1 MQLVSWNC
9 RGMGNPLKADAVID
23 LLRMVPLDI
32 LLLQETKVDEEVLLL
47 LSKNKWKLNSGK
59 AVSARGTC
67 GGLATLWC
75 EEKFHLKFFLPPSTG
90 YSQSSFML
98 PVRFQYPFSI
108 SKCQSIILK
117 NKLAGTRYNNF

>member
-9 RGMGNPLKADAVID
+9 RGLGNPFKVDVVKD
-23 LLRMVPLDI
+23 LLRMVPSDI
-32 LLLQETKVDEEVLLL
+32 LLLQETKVEEEVLLL

-75 EEKFHLKFFLPPSTG
+75 EEKFHLKKYFATHH
-90 YSQSSFML
+90 
-98 PVRFQYPFSI
+98 
-108 SKCQSIILK
+108 
-117 NKLAGTRYNNF
+117 